1 MVYNVSDCN
10 TGVATTLDAEKVSEI
25 TAAILEGKYSW
36 ACFLLLRDLGYEPS
50 EYIAYRT
57 YYRLIKEHRESLE
70 DNEPEASATHQ
81 RDYAKHIG
89 KAYRQSSHLPS
100 YGSTSRQ
107 KLTQIKDLA
116 YLEKVDNQPV
126 RVRGGEAKQEFSALS
141 PRFADFLSK
150 ISGVFQ

>member
-1 MVYNVSDCN
+1 MVYEVSDSN
-10 TGVATTLDAEKVSEI
+10 TGVAPNLDDDKVSEI

-70 DNEPEASATHQ
+70 DNEPEASITSACD
-81 RDYAKHIG
+81 RAKHIS

-100 YGSTSRQ
+100 HGSTSRQ

-116 YLEKVDNQPV
+116 YLEKVGDQPV
-126 RVRGGEAKQEFSALS
+126 RVRGGQANSGFSSLS
-141 PRFADFLSK
+141 PRFTEFLSK
-150 ISGVFQ
+150 IHHVFR